1 MSIVGDKK
9 NVFTTLGA
17 LSSTKDI
24 VKKSN
29 SVNSL
34 SSVNNKKEVMPF
46 LLDVLSSMVGAAGIA
61 LVVGKMLSETIDT
74 IEPKLKESLK
84 KQFIGINSNKLISQ
98 TSFGFGVNVN
108 VNKVDL
114 YGKLKQSP
122 SGNIGELLYGTNP
135 NSFDH
140 KAFESIST
148 NGNEVTV
155 ANNTTLTYDS
165 SSDSFTAKPVN
176 SSMTVGDFTNNYID
190 SLILIDKK
198 QFTANVLNSLFGT
211 LTSNTNKSVD
221 SILNE
226 LLIDETLNKYLSDS
240 TSKTLTDS
248 EISKLQQDAENLK
261 DGLAYVD
268 VGCGLLPN
276 SVTLES
282 LSGCVETISNTTNSL
297 TVIGALNDL
306 VDSGFNNSSSAN
318 KNDETIK
325 DGFNRKL
332 VNVIQTNTLKSTTT
346 SISIKTLQAIVDDI
360 NNKAQNSSNVD
371 QTNANGD
378 MIQCMSK
385 TVLNNLNKV
394 IFDGVKKEV
403 KAIMIPVT
411 KKIAKEKI
419 NQYLGLMKSL
429 TGFGNI

>member
-1 MSIVGDKK
+1 M
-9 NVFTTLGA
+9 
-17 LSSTKDI
+17 
-24 VKKSN
+24 
-29 SVNSL
+29 
-34 SSVNNKKEVMPF
+34 
-46 LLDVLSSMVGAAGIA
+46 
-61 LVVGKMLSETIDT
+61 
-74 IEPKLKESLK
+74 
-84 KQFIGINSNKLISQ
+84 
-98 TSFGFGVNVN
+98 
-108 VNKVDL
+108 
-114 YGKLKQSP
+114 
-122 SGNIGELLYGTNP
+122 
-135 NSFDH
+135 
-140 KAFESIST
+140 
-148 NGNEVTV
+148 
-155 ANNTTLTYDS
+155 
-165 SSDSFTAKPVN
+165 
-176 SSMTVGDFTNNYID
+176 
-190 SLILIDKK
+190 
-198 QFTANVLNSLFGT
+198 
-211 LTSNTNKSVD
+211 
-221 SILNE
+221 
-226 LLIDETLNKYLSDS
+226 
-240 TSKTLTDS
+240 
-248 EISKLQQDAENLK
+248 
-261 DGLAYVD
+261 
-268 VGCGLLPN
+268 
-276 SVTLES
+276 
-282 LSGCVETISNTTNSL
+282 SGCVETISNTTNSL